1 MKKYQLGEFEELVIM
16 TIGILNNEAYGVS
29 IQREME
35 SRLVRTISMGAIHA
49 ALTRMEGKGYLRS
62 FAGESNEERAGRPK
76 RFFEITALGK
86 KAMIHSKFTRD
97 EFWSAIPKSVFQTK
111 LAHQVV

>member
-29 IQREME
+29 IQQEME
-35 SRLVRTISMGAIHA
+35 SRLSRAISMGAIHA
-49 ALTRMEGKGYLRS
+49 ALTRMEDKGYLRS
-62 FAGESNEERAGRPK
+62 FAGESTEERVGRPK

-86 KAMIHSKFTRD
+86 KAMLHSKSTRD
-97 EFWSAIPKSVFQTK
+97 EFWNAIPKSVFQVK
-111 LAHQVV
+111 LTQ